1 MAQVEE
7 CLPSKH
13 KVLISIPST
22 AKKKMPNTTTI
33 RGTQIETTMW
43 YHLTPTPTRMAK
55 TKEVREVFSRM

>member
-1 MAQVEE
+1 
-7 CLPSKH
+7 
-13 KVLISIPST
+13 
-22 AKKKMPNTTTI
+22 MPNTTTI